1 MTRLSALDASF
12 LAIETDAAPM
22 HIGSVAV
29 FEGPAPGYDNVLRL
43 ISGKLALV
51 PRYRQVPRFV
61 PWSLGRP
68 VWQDDRHFRLEY
80 HVRHTALPSPG
91 GDSEL
96 KAHVGWIMAQR
107 LDRSK
112 PLWELWLV
120 EGLEDGHWALVSKTH
135 HAIVD
140 GVSGTDLMATIFDAT
155 PEPAPVV
162 AQPWRPEPPESAVR
176 VAAEALVDLVVS
188 PVEAVGSSR
197 VGLTHPRRL
206 MSSVLGAARGA
217 AETAKLVRPSGGGL
231 NGPLS
236 PHRSYTWARGS
247 LADVKEIRRALGGT
261 VNDVVLAS
269 ITRGFR
275 DLLVSRGEAVTG
287 RVVRTMVPVSVRRA
301 EESGGVYN
309 NRVSAMF
316 AELPVGVADAAERL
330 QAVRRQMD
338 GLKDSKQAVAG
349 EVLTSLGGFAPALL
363 LDLGTRLAMRTPQQ
377 SIETITTNVPGPQY
391 PLYVGGRRMLDSF
404 PYVPLGGRIRQAIAI
419 FSYVGRLTFGVT
431 GDADHVPDIDVLARG
446 VEDGLAELLK
456 AAREAAG
463 QAPSRIDATSTRKI
477 STVPQNNPK

>member
-1 MTRLSALDASF
+1 MTRLSALDSSF

-29 FEGPAPGYDNVLRL
+29 FEGPAPGYDDVLRV
-43 ISGKLALV
+43 IAGKLSLV

-68 VWQDDRHFRLEY
+68 VWQDDPHFRVEY
-80 HVRHTALPSPG
+80 HVRNTALPWPG
-91 GDSEL
+91 GDPEL

-162 AQPWRPEPPESAVR
+162 AQPWRPEPAPSAVR

-188 PVEAVGSSR
+188 PVEAIGSSR
-197 VGLTHPRRL
+197 VGLSHPRQL
-206 MSSVLGAARGA
+206 MSSLLGAARSAAHGA

-236 PHRSYTWARGS
+236 PHRSYAWARGS
-247 LADVKEIRRALGGT
+247 LADVKENPPVARRHGQR
-261 VNDVVLAS
+261 
-269 ITRGFR
+269 RGARF
-275 DLLVSRGEAVTG
+275 DH
-287 RVVRTMVPVSVRRA
+287 P
-301 EESGGVYN
+301 
-309 NRVSAMF
+309 
-316 AELPVGVADAAERL
+316 
-330 QAVRRQMD
+330 
-338 GLKDSKQAVAG
+338 
-349 EVLTSLGGFAPALL
+349 
-363 LDLGTRLAMRTPQQ
+363 
-377 SIETITTNVPGPQY
+377 
-391 PLYVGGRRMLDSF
+391 
-404 PYVPLGGRIRQAIAI
+404 RI
-419 FSYVGRLTFGVT
+419 
-431 GDADHVPDIDVLARG
+431 P
-446 VEDGLAELLK
+446 
-456 AAREAAG
+456 
-463 QAPSRIDATSTRKI
+463 
-477 STVPQNNPK
+477 